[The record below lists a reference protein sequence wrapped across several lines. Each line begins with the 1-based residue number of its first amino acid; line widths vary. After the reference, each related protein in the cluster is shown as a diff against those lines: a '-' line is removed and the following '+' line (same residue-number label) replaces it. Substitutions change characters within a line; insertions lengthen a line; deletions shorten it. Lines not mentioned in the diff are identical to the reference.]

1 MVWEY
6 LSLHIAWSM
15 PEYGPSDRQDL
26 SITVNGMKLGFL
38 SNKVVKPTGKKNP
51 TNNTTWTKWE
61 LQVPFH
67 PDLPG
72 YKHLTKQF
80 MSKLAIDYQIVQD
93 LVELLQSEKLILN
106 AERPGAN
113 LDPAVIA
120 NFFAKDGWKLCKVRD
135 RKEYLMFEREI

>member
-15 PEYGPSDRQDL
+15 AEYGPSDRQDL
-26 SITVNGMKLGFL
+26 SITVNGMKLNFL

-67 PDLPG
+67 RDLPEH
-72 YKHLTKQF
+72 KHLTKQF

-106 AERPGAN
+106 AKNPGAN
-113 LDPAVIA
+113 CDPAVIA

-135 RKEYLMFEREI
+135 GKQYLMFEREI